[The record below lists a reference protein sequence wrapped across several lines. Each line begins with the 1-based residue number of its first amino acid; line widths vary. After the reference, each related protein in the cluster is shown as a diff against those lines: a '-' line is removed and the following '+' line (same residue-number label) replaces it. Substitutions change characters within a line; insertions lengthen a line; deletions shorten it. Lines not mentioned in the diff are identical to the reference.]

1 MHNTQHQIIAEVRGH
16 VLTRTQA
23 EHARSRAYSVACG
36 LLLSRVANPYLLAD
50 DALRQTELEYYEEA
64 CPEIWALM
72 REWVVEYARQIE
84 REIRQKIQREN

>member
-1 MHNTQHQIIAEVRGH
+1 MQNEQIIAEVRGH
-16 VLTRTQA
+16 VFTRRQA
-23 EHARSRAYSVACG
+23 DLALSRSYTVACA
-36 LLLSRVANPYLLAD
+36 LLLSKFQNPHLLAD

-72 REWVVEYARQIE
+72 REWVVVRAREIE